1 MAELRTWEDARKDL
15 LSDPETAKEY
25 EDLRPQ
31 YEVIS
36 QIIKARDEQ
45 GMTQAELAEKTGIC
59 QSNISRLE
67 GGSYNPTLKFL
78 VRIAKGLGMEL
89 HIELRPVK

>member
-1 MAELRTWEDARKDL
+1 MAELRAWKDAKKEL

-45 GMTQAELAEKTGIC
+45 GMTQAELAERTGIR

-67 GGSYNPTLKFL
+67 GGNYNPTLKFL
-78 VRIAKGLGMEL
+78 ARVAKGLGMEL